1 MNTKTMEKKIYRDV
15 DTFRSKLWKL
25 MLPIALQNL
34 MLSAVAA
41 GDAVMLGRLS
51 QNSMAAVSLATQVQ
65 FVQNMI
71 LGAFTAGAS
80 ILGAQ
85 YFGKNDTK
93 RINDIFCMTLRV
105 VGGLSI
111 LFTVLCVGTPGMLMR
126 VFAGD
131 PELIRI
137 GSLYLRIAGWSYL
150 LTGISQCYQTIMKV
164 TLHVR
169 RVALISSTTVV
180 LNLVLNAVFIFGLFG
195 MPEMGAAGAALA
207 TLISRIFELIWS
219 VFSSTQKGFL
229 HPDYRRL
236 LIRDRELAGD
246 FRKVSLPLLGG
257 GLFWGVGFASYT
269 AIMGHM
275 GVDAAA
281 ANSVSAVVRDLM
293 CCLNI
298 GISTAGG
305 IMVGN
310 LLGAG
315 DLELGKEYGIRLAK
329 LSFLIGFA
337 STALILA
344 VTVPVSRFMILT
356 DQAHRYLI
364 GMMVIM
370 SIYMIG
376 RSVNTIIINGIF
388 AAGGDTLFDVYSL
401 AVTMWGLAIPL
412 ALLGAFV
419 FHWPVLLV
427 YSCTCLDEVGKIPW
441 VLLHFRKYKWVRN
454 LTR

>member
-275 GVDAAA
+275 GADAAA

>member
-1 MNTKTMEKKIYRDV
+1 MDTKTMEKKIYRDV

-85 YFGKNDTK
+85 YLGKNDTK

-195 MPEMGAAGAALA
+195 IAPITAHAVAIQQPQVAAVMSPIHFPDLVVLVADLGQRAGVAVFVPQVASFQMP
-207 TLISRIFELIWS
+207 FE
-219 VFSSTQKGFL
+219 
-229 HPDYRRL
+229 
-236 LIRDRELAGD
+236 
-246 FRKVSLPLLGG
+246 
-257 GLFWGVGFASYT
+257 
-269 AIMGHM
+269 
-275 GVDAAA
+275 
-281 ANSVSAVVRDLM
+281 
-293 CCLNI
+293 
-298 GISTAGG
+298 
-305 IMVGN
+305 
-310 LLGAG
+310 
-315 DLELGKEYGIRLAK
+315 
-329 LSFLIGFA
+329 
-337 STALILA
+337 
-344 VTVPVSRFMILT
+344 
-356 DQAHRYLI
+356 
-364 GMMVIM
+364 
-370 SIYMIG
+370 
-376 RSVNTIIINGIF
+376 
-388 AAGGDTLFDVYSL
+388 
-401 AVTMWGLAIPL
+401 
-412 ALLGAFV
+412 
-419 FHWPVLLV
+419 
-427 YSCTCLDEVGKIPW
+427 
-441 VLLHFRKYKWVRN
+441 
-454 LTR
+454 